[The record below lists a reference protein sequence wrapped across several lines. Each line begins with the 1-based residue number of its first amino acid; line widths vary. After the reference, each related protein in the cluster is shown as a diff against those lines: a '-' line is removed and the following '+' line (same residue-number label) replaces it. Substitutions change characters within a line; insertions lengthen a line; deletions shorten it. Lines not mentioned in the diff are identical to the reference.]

1 MLRHW
6 QENIRIDEQF
16 ITSYWL
22 SYALPACEGLWVLLT
37 NFIFIR
43 NILQQCLI
51 SNWISVIKT
60 KLLFAPAAILKRQI
74 LQATYLST
82 VCLYYCSIVPYC
94 INLLQL
100 FYVVSSGP
108 NSIYLNLE
116 YAVFLAL
123 LFELICSYR
132 KDILSSI
139 LCCSLIIIIVIM
151 YNEARQQMTGYY
163 AIWHLGGRKNILSF
177 LPAKSW
183 T

>member
-37 NFIFIR
+37 NVIFIR
-43 NILQQCLI
+43 NILQQCHI

-60 KLLFAPAAILKRQI
+60 KLLFAPTAILKRQI
-74 LQATYLST
+74 LQATYLSP

-100 FYVVSSGP
+100 FPCRQQRP

-139 LCCSLIIIIVIM
+139 LCCSP
-151 YNEARQQMTGYY
+151 NYY
-163 AIWHLGGRKNILSF
+163 YRHHV
-177 LPAKSW
+177 
-183 T
+183 